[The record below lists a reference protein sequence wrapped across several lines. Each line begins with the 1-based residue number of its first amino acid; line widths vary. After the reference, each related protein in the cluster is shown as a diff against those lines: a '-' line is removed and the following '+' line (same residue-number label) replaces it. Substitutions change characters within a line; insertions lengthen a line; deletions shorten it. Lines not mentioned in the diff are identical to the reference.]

1 MKTAYYRD
9 RVIWIT
15 GASSGIGEACARE
28 FVARGAKVAVSARNA
43 DSLAAL
49 ARELDNTRVLPLPLD
64 VTQPEA
70 MHNAVEIIQ
79 KHFGGLDTAFFNAGT
94 WEPTEIVHF
103 DSGNFEKTMAV
114 NFLGMVNGIEA
125 VLPVLKAS
133 TRPHLVGM
141 SSAVAFR
148 GIPRAEAYCASKAAV
163 RSMLQALRCSLHP
176 LGIPVTCVLPGF
188 VKSPLT
194 DKNDFHMPFLME
206 TGDAAERIAD
216 GIASHKNEIRFPKPL
231 ILMMR
236 IMALLP
242 DSLYTRMM
250 AGKVYGA

>member
-1 MKTAYYRD
+1 MKSAYYRD

-28 FVARGAKVAVSARNA
+28 FVGRGAKVAVSARNA
-43 DSLAAL
+43 KSLDAL
-49 ARELDNTRVLPLPLD
+49 VHELDSSRVLPLPLD
-64 VTQPEA
+64 VTQCDA
-70 MHNAVEIIQ
+70 MHQAVEAVR

-94 WEPTEIVHF
+94 WEPTEIDRF
-103 DSGNFEKTMAV
+103 DSRNFEKTMAV
-114 NFLGMVNGIEA
+114 NFQGMVNGIEA
-125 VLPVLKAS
+125 VLPALKAS
-133 TRPHLVGM
+133 ARPHLVGM

-163 RSMLQALRCSLHP
+163 RSMLQALRCSLYP

-188 VKSPLT
+188 VRSPLT
-194 DKNDFHMPFLME
+194 AKNDFHMPFLME
-206 TGDAAERIAD
+206 TDDAAKRIAD
-216 GIASHKNEIRFPKPL
+216 GIAAYKHEIRFPKPL